1 MFERYTEKAR
11 RIIFFARYEASQ
23 FGSPFIETEH
33 LLLGLLREDRA
44 LAERVHLNPAL
55 TRQEVESRTSVRE
68 RTSTSVDLPLS
79 AASKRVLAYASE
91 EATGLNHD
99 FIDTGHLLL
108 GLMREESSISA
119 IMIRQQGL
127 NSETAREIVRVS
139 AEATHRP
146 PRPVERPGAWDAPQP
161 IQAAAPSLMASVL
174 RLQELVEGAF
184 QHLVYSDAYGEQ
196 RLKRKP
202 WSRKEAVGHL
212 IDWATTHHQ
221 WLGRAL
227 TQPQLIASGY
237 PMEEWVSAEYYQRLS
252 WPALA
257 DLWVSMNN
265 LLIHVI
271 AVIPEQKVNTACRV
285 GITDTIPLAKL
296 IDQYVAYTED
306 IVGQILAKL

>member
-1 MFERYTEKAR
+1 MFDRFTEKAR
-11 RIIFFARYEASQ
+11 RVIFFARYEASQ

-33 LLLGLLREDRA
+33 FLLGLLREDKGLVERA
-44 LAERVHLNPAL
+44 HLNPELA
-55 TRQEVESRTSVRE
+55 RHEVESRSRIGE
-68 RTSTSVDLPLS
+68 KTSTSVDLPLS
-79 AASKRVLAYASE
+79 DASKRVLAYAVE
-91 EATGLNHD
+91 EATGLSHD
-99 FIDTGHLLL
+99 VIDTGHLLL
-108 GLMREESSISA
+108 GLMREENSMSA
-119 IMIRQQGL
+119 IVIRQQGL

-139 AEATHRP
+139 ADATHRRP
-146 PRPVERPGAWDAPQP
+146 QPVERPAVWDDLPP
-161 IQAAAPSLMASVL
+161 VQAAAPSLMVSVL
-174 RLQELVEGAF
+174 RLQELVESAF
-184 QHLVYSDAYGEQ
+184 KHLVYSDAYGEQ

-221 WLGRAL
+221 WLARAL
-227 TQPQLIASGY
+227 TQPQLTASGY
-237 PMEEWVSAEYYQRLS
+237 PMEEWVSAQHYQKLS

-271 AVIPEQKVNTACRV
+271 AVIPEEKVNTACRV
-285 GITDTIPLAKL
+285 GITDTIPLTKL